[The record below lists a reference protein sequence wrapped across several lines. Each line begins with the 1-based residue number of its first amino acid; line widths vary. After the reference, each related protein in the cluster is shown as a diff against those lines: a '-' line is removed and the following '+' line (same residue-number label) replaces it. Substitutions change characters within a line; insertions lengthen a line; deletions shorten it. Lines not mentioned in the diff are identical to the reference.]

1 MSAMDA
7 RPERLALNEAAF
19 RQANERMTTWPER
32 QETQAGERLT
42 FYCECATTACRQH
55 LSLTLREYES
65 VRANSRRFVI
75 VPGHDEPEFERVVD
89 EHERYAVIEK
99 EEDMTA
105 LVKATDPRS
114 R

>member
-1 MSAMDA
+1 
-7 RPERLALNEAAF
+7 
-19 RQANERMTTWPER
+19 MTTRPER
-32 QETQAGERLT
+32 QETQAGEGLT
-42 FYCECATTACRQH
+42 FYCECANTACRQH
-55 LSLTLREYES
+55 LTLTLREYES

-75 VPGHDEPEFERVVD
+75 VPGHDEPEVERVVE

-99 EEDMTA
+99 DEDVTA